1 MLSKEYKLVPSF
13 ALKFQCNKKA
23 LKIIPLCYADSK
35 NGNYGE
41 YEEKYIWHNTEKEK
55 GENNTYMMIAI
66 MQLCV

>member
-35 NGNYGE
+35 NGIMENMRKNIYDIIL
-41 YEEKYIWHNTEKEK
+41 KRKKEK
-55 GENNTYMMIAI
+55 IIHT
-66 MQLCV
+66 